1 MDLRKIKASAEF
13 NLHNMQGWRTNR
25 RIIVIE
31 SDDWGSVRMPSKSV
45 YDKMLDS
52 GIRVD
57 KCPYNSFDSIESE
70 DDLASLFDVL
80 SIFNDFKGSNPVI
93 TANFVMANPDFKKI
107 ETSGFREYYF
117 ELFTETY
124 KNYSK
129 NNNNNTYRIL
139 NQGIEERL
147 VYPQFHGREHLN
159 VNRWMKAL
167 QQNLPETRFAFEN
180 NLFGISTTI
189 TKENRRSY
197 LAAFDFDNES
207 ELEDH
212 KKIIV
217 EGLDIFQ
224 KIFGYKSQS
233 FIASNYI
240 WQSELEETL
249 AENGVNYIQGIFN
262 QIEPSGYGR
271 PSKLIPK
278 RLGRLNNS
286 GQIYLIRNAF
296 FEPSLQSN
304 IDPVSACMS
313 DISVAFRWNKPAII
327 SSHRVNYISRI
338 AKGNRDNNLVLLN
351 KLLKEITHR
360 WNKIEFMNS
369 VELGAT
375 IRSDIVG

>member
-1 MDLRKIKASAEF
+1 MDLRKIKASAEL
-13 NLHNMQGWRTNR
+13 NLRNMQGWRTNR
-25 RIIVIE
+25 HIIVIE
-31 SDDWGSVRMPSKSV
+31 SDDWGSVRMPSKTV
-45 YDKMLDS
+45 YDKMLNA

-70 DDLASLFDVL
+70 EDLVSLFDVL
-80 SIFNDFKGSNPVI
+80 RNFTDLKGSYPVI
-93 TANFVMANPDFKKI
+93 TTNFVMANPDFKKI
-107 ETSGFREYYF
+107 KTSGFREYYF

-124 KNYSK
+124 KNYSV
-129 NNNNNTYRIL
+129 NSNTYGIL
-139 NQGIEERL
+139 NQGIAEGL
-147 VYPQFHGREHLN
+147 VYPQYHGREHLN

-180 NLFGISTTI
+180 KLFGISTTI

-224 KIFGYKSQS
+224 KIFGYKSQT

-249 AENGVNYIQGIFN
+249 AENGVNYIQGLFN
-262 QIEPSGYGR
+262 QIEPSGYDR
-271 PSKLIPK
+271 SSKLIPK
-278 RLGRLNNS
+278 RLGRLNNF

-296 FEPSLQSN
+296 FEPSLQNN
-304 IDPVSACMS
+304 IDPVSACMN

-338 AKGNRDNNLVLLN
+338 VKGNRDYNLVLLS
-351 KLLKEITHR
+351 KLLKEITLK
-360 WNKIEFMNS
+360 WKKVEFMNS